1 MDGMNPTGRTP
12 RRVARALPAALSAT
26 ALLLLAACGNGGTT
40 TAADP
45 AAAPASSAAPSSSDP
60 SPSADETGDKKTKKD
75 KKEKQAEPA
84 VAPGRYVDWA
94 DYDADRAAY
103 ADSDVVLFFHAPWCP
118 SCRATEASIDADGV
132 PDGLT
137 LVKVDFDSATDL
149 RQQYGVT
156 YQHTYVHVDPDG
168 TALKKWTGSETGA
181 DIAAEV
187 A

>member
-1 MDGMNPTGRTP
+1 MVDMNPTRRAP
-12 RRVARALPAALSAT
+12 RRVARALPATLSA
-26 ALLLLAACGNGGTT
+26 AAVLLLAACGNGTT

-60 SPSADETGDKKTKKD
+60 SPSADAGEKETKKD
-75 KKEKQAEPA
+75 KEKEPAEPA
-84 VAPGRYVDWA
+84 VAPGQYVDWA

-118 SCRATEASIDADGV
+118 TCRATEASIDADGV

-137 LVKVDFDSATDL
+137 LVKVDFDSATEL
-149 RQQYGVT
+149 RQKYGVT
-156 YQHTYVHVDPDG
+156 YQHTYVQVDPDG

>member
-1 MDGMNPTGRTP
+1 MVDMNPTRRTP
-12 RRVARALPAALSAT
+12 RRVARALPAALSAA
-26 ALLLLAACGNGGTT
+26 ALLLLAACGSGSST

-60 SPSADETGDKKTKKD
+60 SPTDDAAGEKKAKKD
-75 KKEKQAEPA
+75 KQKEKAAPA
-84 VAPGRYVDWA
+84 VAPGQYVDWA
-94 DYDADRAAY
+94 DYDADRTAY

-137 LVKVDFDSATDL
+137 LVKVDFDSATEL
-149 RQQYGVT
+149 RQKYGVT

>member
-1 MDGMNPTGRTP
+1 MNPTRRAP
-12 RRVARALPAALSAT
+12 RRVARALPATLFAA
-26 ALLLLAACGNGGTT
+26 ALLLLSACGGADTT

-45 AAAPASSAAPSSSDP
+45 AAATASSAAPSSSEP
-60 SPSADETGDKKTKKD
+60 SDAGDEKSKKDTKK
-75 KKEKQAEPA
+75 KNKEKAEPA

-118 SCRATEASIDADGV
+118 SCRTTEESIDADGV

-137 LVKVDFDSATDL
+137 LVKVDFDSATEL
-149 RQQYGVT
+149 RQKYGVT
-156 YQHTYVHVDPDG
+156 YQHTYVQVDPDG
-168 TALKKWTGSETGA
+168 TALKKWTGSVTGA
-181 DIAAEV
+181 DIAGEV